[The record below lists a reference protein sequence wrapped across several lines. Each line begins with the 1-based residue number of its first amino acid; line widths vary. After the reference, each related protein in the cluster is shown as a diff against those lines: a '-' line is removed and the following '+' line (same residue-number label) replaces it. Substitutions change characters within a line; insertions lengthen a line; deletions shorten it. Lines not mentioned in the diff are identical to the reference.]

1 MTCAGLGRRRLA
13 AKGGPGLGRVADA
26 MYKQVA
32 GQLAQL
38 QLSDQATATT
48 GGGSHSVAREQVTG
62 YQEIASRRDY

>member
-1 MTCAGLGRRRLA
+1 
-13 AKGGPGLGRVADA
+13 